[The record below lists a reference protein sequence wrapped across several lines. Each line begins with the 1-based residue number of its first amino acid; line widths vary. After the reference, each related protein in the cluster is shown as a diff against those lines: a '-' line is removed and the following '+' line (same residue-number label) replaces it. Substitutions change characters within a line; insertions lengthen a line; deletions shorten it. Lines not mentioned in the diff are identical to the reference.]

1 MKSEKLKKTL
11 YSTLLAFVC
20 NLALA
25 YVAYGLVS
33 GCIRD
38 TGSRETEK
46 HSATHNT

>member
-1 MKSEKLKKTL
+1 MLTSI
-11 YSTLLAFVC
+11 LAAFF
-20 NLALA
+20 A

-38 TGSRETEK
+38 TKSRETEK